1 MLRAANADRAVLFV
15 LAIED
20 VEQSLVTAR
29 AVRGHFPH
37 LTIFARAR
45 NRQHAHALMD
55 LGITHIVRDTFHSSL
70 ELARGILTELGL
82 DDFESR
88 RTVNTFRDHDTERL
102 LRQHAIAHDTDRMAE
117 EAKHWTRE
125 LEEMFAE
132 DERNTAEEG
141 HQDPGGG
148 TR

>member
-1 MLRAANADRAVLFV
+1 M

-29 AVRGHFPH
+29 AVRRHFPH

-70 ELARGILTELGL
+70 ELAHGILTELGL

-125 LEEMFAE
+125 LEEMFTE
-132 DERNTAEEG
+132 DERNAPEEG
-141 HQDPGGG
+141 LQNPVGG
-148 TR
+148 RRA